1 MEPFRFHVYVCDQKK
16 PEGAP
21 SCPARGSGAVIA
33 ALRRE
38 IAVQGLS
45 DAVQLTTCG
54 SLGLCER
61 GPNLVVYPEGSWYS
75 GVRPEDVP
83 EIVREHFGRGR
94 PVARLASGEP
104 SALAAEIAANRGK
117 ALAALAARDAAG
129 VVPDEIALPLRAFME
144 SRVLLTALELDV
156 FTAVGGAATAAAVAS
171 ARGAEAGATGRLLD
185 ALVAL
190 GFLDKRDE
198 VFANTPLTARFLAE
212 GSRDDARDALRHN
225 LSLWRRWS
233 TLTDA
238 VRAGHAVG
246 VTEMA
251 DRGDDWTVP
260 FIAAMH
266 RGAAQRAPLVVQ
278 AVGTEGVRRM
288 LDVGGGSG
296 AYSIAFA
303 RASATLRAEILDL
316 PTVLPIAAG
325 HVAEA
330 GLADRVTTRRR
341 RPAHRRPRLGLRP
354 RPPLVDL
361 PHARA
366 GGEPRPPVPRRP
378 RARRPAAASS
388 CRTSSWT
395 RTAPRP
401 GRRCSSRSTCWWA
414 PRPAAPTE
422 SRSTRRGWARP
433 GSPASSAS
441 GCPVRRTSWSAG
453 SRGERPLPP
462 AAHP

>member
-21 SCPARGSGAVIA
+21 SCPARGSGAVIE

-38 IAVQGLS
+38 IAAQGLS

-83 EIVREHFGRGR
+83 EIVGEHFGRGR

-104 SALAAEIAANRGK
+104 AALAAEIAGNRQK
-117 ALAALAARDAAG
+117 ALAAVAAREAAG
-129 VVPDEIALPLRAFME
+129 VVPDEIQLPLRAFME

-156 FTAVGGAATAAAVAS
+156 FTAVGGGATATAVAS
-171 ARGAEAGATGRLLD
+171 ARGAAAGATGRLLD
-185 ALVAL
+185 ALVSL
-190 GFLDKRDE
+190 GFLHKRGD
-198 VFANTPLTARFLAE
+198 VYADTPLAARFLAQ
-212 GSRDDARDALRHN
+212 GSPDDARDALKHN

-233 TLTDA
+233 SLTDA

-246 VTEMA
+246 VPEMA
-251 DRGDDWTVP
+251 ERGDDWTVP

-266 RGAAQRAPLVVQ
+266 RGALQRAPLVVQ
-278 AVGTEGVRRM
+278 AVGAEGVRRM

-303 RASATLRAEILDL
+303 RASAELRAEILDL
-316 PTVLPIAAG
+316 PTVLPIAER

-330 GLADRVTTRRR
+330 GLADRVTTRPGDLRTETFGSGYDLVLLSSICHMLGPDENR
-341 RPAHRRPRLGLRP
+341 DLLSRAARALAPGGRVVVSDFVLDEDGTAPQQAVLFSINMLVGTPSGRSYRESEYRAFLGQAGLAGVERVRLPGPAH
-354 RPPLVDL
+354 LVVG
-361 PHARA
+361 RK
-366 GGEPRPPVPRRP
+366 
-378 RARRPAAASS
+378 PAA
-388 CRTSSWT
+388 
-395 RTAPRP
+395 
-401 GRRCSSRSTCWWA
+401 
-414 PRPAAPTE
+414 
-422 SRSTRRGWARP
+422 
-433 GSPASSAS
+433 
-441 GCPVRRTSWSAG
+441 
-453 SRGERPLPP
+453 
-462 AAHP
+462 

>member
-21 SCPARGSGAVIA
+21 SCTARGSAAVLE

-38 IAVQGLS
+38 IAAQGLS

-61 GPNLVVYPEGSWYS
+61 GPNLVVYPEGYWYS

-83 EIVREHFGRGR
+83 EVVREHFRHGR

-104 SALAAEIAANRGK
+104 AALAAEIAASREK
-117 ALAALAARDAAG
+117 ARTAAAAREASG
-129 VVPDEIALPLRAFME
+129 VVPDEIQVPLRGFME

-156 FTAVGGAATAAAVAS
+156 FSAVGTGASASAVAS
-171 ARGAEAGATGRLLD
+171 ARGAAADNTGRLLD
-185 ALVAL
+185 ALVSL
-190 GFLDKRDE
+190 GFLQKRGD
-198 VFANTPLTARFLAE
+198 VYANAPLAARFLAA
-212 GSRDDARDALRHN
+212 GSPDDARDALKHN

-246 VTEMA
+246 VQEMA
-251 DRGDDWTVP
+251 DRADDWTVP

-278 AVGTEGVRRM
+278 AVGAQGVHRM

-303 RASATLRAEILDL
+303 RASAMLRAEILDL
-316 PTVLPIAAG
+316 PTVLPIAER
-325 HVAEA
+325 HVREA
-330 GLADRVTTRRR
+330 GLADRVTTRAGDLRTDG
-341 RPAHRRPRLGLRP
+341 LGAGYD
-354 RPPLVDL
+354 LVLLSSICHMLGPDENRDFL
-361 PHARA
+361 SRAARA
-366 GGEPRPPVPRRP
+366 L
-378 RARRPAAASS
+378 APAGRVVVSDFILDEDG
-388 CRTSSWT
+388 
-395 RTAPRP
+395 TAPRQAVLFSINMLVGTPSGRSYRESDYRAFLGGAGLVEIDRVRLP
-401 GRRCSSRSTCWWA
+401 G
-414 PRPAAPTE
+414 PANLVIGRKLAD
-422 SRSTRRGWARP
+422 
-433 GSPASSAS
+433 
-441 GCPVRRTSWSAG
+441 
-453 SRGERPLPP
+453 
-462 AAHP
+462 

>member
-1 MEPFRFHVYVCDQKK
+1 MEPFRRHVYVCDQKK

-21 SCPARGSGAVIA
+21 ACSARGSGAVIE

-38 IAVQGLS
+38 IAAQGLS

-83 EIVREHFGRGR
+83 EIVREHFRDGR

-104 SALAAEIAANRGK
+104 AALAAEIAGNRNK
-117 ALAALAARDAAG
+117 ALAAAAAREASG
-129 VVPDEIALPLRAFME
+129 VVPDEVQVPLRAFME

-156 FTAVGGAATAAAVAS
+156 FTAVRAGAAAAAVAS
-171 ARGAEAGATGRLLD
+171 ACGADAGAVERLLD
-185 ALVAL
+185 ALVSL
-190 GFLDKRDE
+190 GFLEKRGD
-198 VFANTPLTARFLAE
+198 VYADAPLAARFLAG
-212 GSRDDARDALRHN
+212 GSPDDARDALKHN

-246 VTEMA
+246 VPEMA
-251 DRGDDWTVP
+251 ERGDDWTVP

-266 RGAAQRAPLVVQ
+266 RGAVQRAPLVVQ
-278 AVGTEGVRRM
+278 AVGSEGVRRM

-316 PTVLPIAAG
+316 PTVLPIAEG
-325 HVAEA
+325 HIREA
-330 GLADRVTTRRR
+330 GLADRVTTRPGDLRVDD
-341 RPAHRRPRLGLRP
+341 LGSGYD
-354 RPPLVDL
+354 LVLLSSICHMLGPDENRGL
-361 PHARA
+361 LARA
-366 GGEPRPPVPRRP
+366 ARALTPGGRVVVSDFVLDEDG
-378 RARRPAAASS
+378 
-388 CRTSSWT
+388 
-395 RTAPRP
+395 TAPRQAVLFSINMLVGTPSGRSYRESEYRDFFGRAGLVEVARVRLP
-401 GRRCSSRSTCWWA
+401 G
-414 PRPAAPTE
+414 PAHLVV
-422 SRSTRRGWARP
+422 G
-433 GSPASSAS
+433 GKPAS
-441 GCPVRRTSWSAG
+441 
-453 SRGERPLPP
+453 
-462 AAHP
+462 

>member
-1 MEPFRFHVYVCDQKK
+1 MEPFRHHVYVCDQKK

-21 SCPARGSGAVIA
+21 CCSARGSGAVLD

-38 IAVQGLS
+38 IGAQRPS
-45 DAVQLTTCG
+45 DAVQVTTCG

-83 EIVREHFGRGR
+83 EIVREHFGHSR
-94 PVARLASGEP
+94 PVARLASGP
-104 SALAAEIAANRGK
+104 PDALRAEIAANRGK

-129 VVPDEIALPLRAFME
+129 VVPDEITVPLRAFME

-156 FTAVGGAATAAAVAS
+156 FTAVGSGATAAAVAS
-171 ARGAEAGATGRLLD
+171 GRAAEAGGTERLLD

-190 GFLDKRDE
+190 GFLEKRGD
-198 VFANTPLTARFLAE
+198 VFAHTPLAARFLTA
-212 GSRDDARDALRHN
+212 GSRDDARDALKHN

-246 VTEMA
+246 TTEMA

-266 RGAAQRAPLVVQ
+266 RGAAQRAPLVMQ
-278 AVGTEGVRRM
+278 AVGAGGVRRM

-303 RASATLRAEILDL
+303 RASAALRAEILDL
-316 PTVLPIAAG
+316 PTVLPIAAR

-330 GLADRVTTRRR
+330 GLADRVSTRAGDLRTDD
-341 RPAHRRPRLGLRP
+341 LGSGYD
-354 RPPLVDL
+354 LVLLSSICHMLGPEENRDL
-361 PHARA
+361 LSRAARA
-366 GGEPRPPVPRRP
+366 LAPGGRVVVSDFVLDEDG
-378 RARRPAAASS
+378 
-388 CRTSSWT
+388 
-395 RTAPRP
+395 TAPRQAVLFSINMLVGTPSGRSYRESEYAAWLGAAGLTAVERVRLP
-401 GRRCSSRSTCWWA
+401 GPAHLVIGRK
-414 PRPAAPTE
+414 PAA
-422 SRSTRRGWARP
+422 
-433 GSPASSAS
+433 
-441 GCPVRRTSWSAG
+441 
-453 SRGERPLPP
+453 
-462 AAHP
+462 